1 MPADL
6 ENAVTEDTTPIAGQS
21 DAERRYRAPALE
33 KGLDILE
40 LLANNDS
47 PMTASQISSALDRS
61 MSELFRM
68 IQVLEYKGY
77 ISLRSSGEGYELSNK
92 LFTLGMSRA
101 PVRNLL
107 EAALP
112 VMRELS
118 DAIGQSCHIA
128 VASEAQMV
136 VIARIENPGYLGFSV
151 RPGYRRQLHEASSGV
166 TLFAFQPEPVR
177 QAWSARLVQTAGKAG
192 MKAFLER
199 ADATREQG
207 YERAAS
213 DFVQGV
219 TDISCPVMSSEAAV
233 AALTVPFLKSSTSP
247 ADMDQAIAALR
258 AASQRISE
266 ELVAT
271 L

>member
-6 ENAVTEDTTPIAGQS
+6 ENAVTEDAATANDS
-21 DAERRYRAPALE
+21 ERRYRAPALE

-40 LLANNDS
+40 LLANNDG
-47 PMTASQISSALDRS
+47 PMTASQISTALDRS

-77 ISLRSSGEGYELSNK
+77 IALRSSGEGYELSNK
-92 LFTLGMSRA
+92 LFALGMSRA

-107 EAALP
+107 EIALP

-118 DAIGQSCHIA
+118 ETVGQSCHIA
-128 VASEAQMV
+128 VASEGQMV

-151 RPGYRRQLHEASSGV
+151 RPGYRRYLHEASSGV
-166 TLFAFQPEPVR
+166 TLFAFQPEAVR
-177 QAWSARLVQTAGKAG
+177 REWAARLSQTAGKAAI
-192 MKAFLER
+192 KALGER
-199 ADATREQG
+199 AEEA
-207 YERAAS
+207 RARGFVQIPS

-219 TDISCPVMSSEAAV
+219 TDISCPVLSNEAAV
-233 AALTVPFLKSSTSP
+233 AALTIPFLRSSASP
-247 ADMDQAIAALR
+247 ADIDAAMAALH
-258 AASQRISE
+258 AAAQRISE
-266 ELVAT
+266 NLVVT

>member
-6 ENAVTEDTTPIAGQS
+6 ENAVTEDAATANDS
-21 DAERRYRAPALE
+21 ERRYRAPALE

-40 LLANNDS
+40 LLASNDG
-47 PMTASQISSALDRS
+47 PMTASQISTALDRS

-77 ISLRSSGEGYELSNK
+77 IALRSSGEGYELSNK
-92 LFTLGMSRA
+92 LFALGMSRA

-107 EAALP
+107 EVALP

-128 VASEAQMV
+128 VASEGQMV
-136 VIARIENPGYLGFSV
+136 VIARIENPGYLGFTV
-151 RPGYRRQLHEASSGV
+151 RPGYRRHLHEASSGV
-166 TLFAFQPEPVR
+166 TLFAFQPEAVR
-177 QAWSARLVQTAGKAG
+177 RDWAALLSQTANKAA
-192 MKAFLER
+192 MKAFVER
-199 ADATREQG
+199 ADTVRARG
-207 YERAAS
+207 FERAAS

-219 TDISCPVMSSEAAV
+219 TDISCPVLSNEAAV
-233 AALTVPFLKSSTSP
+233 AALTVPFLQSSASP
-247 ADMDQAIAALR
+247 ADIDAAL
-258 AASQRISE
+258 AALHGAAQRISE
-266 ELVAT
+266 NLVVT

>member
-1 MPADL
+1 MPT
-6 ENAVTEDTTPIAGQS
+6 EMQNAVTAAPAVADLA

-40 LLANNDS
+40 LLASNDQ
-47 PMTASQISSALDRS
+47 PMTASHISTALDRS

-77 ISLRSSGEGYELSNK
+77 IVLRSSGEGYELSNK

-112 VMRELS
+112 VMRDLS
-118 DAIGQSCHIA
+118 DATGQSCHIA
-128 VASEAQMV
+128 VASETQMV
-136 VIARIENPGYLGFSV
+136 VIARIENPGYLCFSV
-151 RPGYRRQLHEASSGV
+151 RPGYRRQLNEASSGV
-166 TLFAFQPEPVR
+166 TLFAFQPEAVR
-177 QAWSARLVQTAGKAG
+177 QAWAARFALTVGKAA
-192 MKAFLER
+192 MKTFLAR
-199 ADATREQG
+199 ADATRARG

-213 DFVQGV
+213 DFVPGV
-219 TDISCPVMSSEAAV
+219 TDISTPVISNEAAV
-233 AALTVPFLKSSTSP
+233 AALTMPYLNSSAAPT
-247 ADMDQAIAALR
+247 DLDQAITALR
-258 AASQRISE
+258 AAAERIAE
-266 ELVAT
+266 DLVAT